1 MGRQTVRHQTK
12 KKGGAKL
19 MNTAKSL
26 RILSMILVVAAAVS
40 AGYAVYAARRTEP
53 VVVATQTITPF
64 TTITPQN
71 IGTDFMVKQ
80 EPISAMEPGT
90 LTSLQ
95 DVINHTTQLEI
106 LSGAQVQ
113 APMISPVSTMQG
125 LINAASTAGMDT
137 FSLPIKSG
145 TMEPYMMPGSYVN
158 LATQGPNG
166 MIMHVDHVLVLQ
178 NTGYSPNVGGSST
191 STNQQNQNPMLILTL
206 PEATYLSMFQSLAN
220 DSVQVLMIPQDQ
232 PADAPSVENSSS
244 SGATSSVPMP
254 SISSFASRTTTSGRK
269 AVTARHGKQHG

>member
-1 MGRQTVRHQTK
+1 
-12 KKGGAKL
+12 
-19 MNTAKSL
+19 MNPAKSL
-26 RILSMILVVAAAVS
+26 RILSVVLFISGAVS

-64 TTITPQN
+64 TLITPQN
-71 IGTDFMVKQ
+71 VGNDFKVKQ
-80 EPISAMEPGT
+80 DPISAVEPNA

-95 DVINHTTQLEI
+95 DVVNHTTQLEI

-113 APMISPVSTMQG
+113 TTMVSSVSTMQG
-125 LINAASTAGMDT
+125 LINAESAVGMDT
-137 FSLPIKSG
+137 FSLPIKTG
-145 TMEPYMMPGSYVN
+145 TMETYMMPGSYVN
-158 LATQGPNG
+158 LATQGQNG

-232 PADAPSVENSSS
+232 PTSAASAETPSLSSTTVPSAP
-244 SGATSSVPMP
+244 TP
-254 SISSFASRTTTSGRK
+254 SIPSLASRTTVSARK
-269 AVTARHGKQHG
+269 GMSARHGKQHR